1 MPHIMSERGVS
12 CYWNFYHNQDTA
24 ALSSESIG
32 GVPFACRIY
41 RVCLPQQIRDIMLHK
56 WGLFGLTLIAGLI
69 LAILAVTPPSPQGA
83 GIAADQ
89 FSSGRAMADVKIIAA
104 KPHPTGSDEN
114 AKVRDYLLKR
124 LEGLGLE
131 TSVSASDLDARSL
144 ARLNKWSGEAKASQT
159 LYNVIGVLPGQD
171 RSKPALLL
179 MAHHDTV
186 WGSPGAADDT
196 IGIASIF
203 EIIRAVNEGGD
214 VKRDVIVLFTD
225 AEELGL
231 VGARHFFKNHPL
243 ADRVGA
249 VINFEARGGGGTAN
263 MFQTSA
269 ENGAAARLY
278 ARSVKAPSVSS
289 LSVFVYN
296 LLPNDTDLTPA
307 LEKDYTAYNIANL
320 ARAEY
325 YHSPKI
331 NAAALDEATLQ
342 HMGVQALDLTRALL
356 SADDFPPKT
365 PDATFFDVF
374 GMVTVIYAP
383 FWGWVFLTM
392 GALCYALSANFKSSR
407 KEIISGAVRMFGFLG
422 LGGALLYGV
431 NRLSGHGP
439 SADYYDR
446 LAAIPRLEILAL
458 VVCLVM
464 FFAVF
469 GRKSLPA
476 NGRLGAVVPLFI
488 LGVLGQALA
497 PTAAYFITLPILLC
511 GMASLFMQRWPDN
524 MASKAVI
531 VILAALVFGYMVNLG
546 HLLMLGVG
554 PDMLVAAI
562 LPAALAALAI
572 LPVYAGVSK
581 PMRQSWVI
589 SGLALALALAFWI
602 RLDPMAVTVP
612 LYHTLK

>member
-1 MPHIMSERGVS
+1 
-12 CYWNFYHNQDTA
+12 
-24 ALSSESIG
+24 
-32 GVPFACRIY
+32 
-41 RVCLPQQIRDIMLHK
+41 MLRK
-56 WGLFGLTLIAGLI
+56 WGLLGLTLIAGII
-69 LAILAVTPPSPQGA
+69 LAIMAVTPPSPQEVD
-83 GIAADQ
+83 IAADQ
-89 FSSGRAMADVKIIAA
+89 FSSGRAMVDVKIIAA

-114 AKVRDYLLKR
+114 AKVRAYLLKR
-124 LEGLGLE
+124 LDDLGLE
-131 TSVSASDLDARSL
+131 PSVSSSELGERSL
-144 ARLNKWSGEAKASQT
+144 ARLNKWSGESKPSQT

-171 RSKPALLL
+171 RTKPALLL

-203 EIIRAVNEGGD
+203 EIIRAVKESGE
-214 VKRDVIVLFTD
+214 VKRDVIVLLTD

-243 ADRVGA
+243 ANKIGA

-263 MFQTSA
+263 MFQTST

-331 NAAALDEATLQ
+331 DAAALDEATLQ
-342 HMGVQALDLTRALL
+342 HMGVQGLDLTRALL

-365 PDATFFDVF
+365 ADATFFDVF
-374 GMVTVIYAP
+374 GFFTVIYAP
-383 FWGWVFLTM
+383 FWGWIFLIM
-392 GALCYALSANFKSSR
+392 GALCYALSANFKTDR
-407 KEIISGAVRMFGFLG
+407 KDIINGAVRLLGFFGF
-422 LGGALLYGV
+422 GGALLYGF
-431 NRLSGHGP
+431 NRVSGHGP

-464 FFAVF
+464 FFAMF
-469 GRKSLPA
+469 GRKALSA
-476 NGRLGAVVPLFI
+476 NGRLGAVIPIFI
-488 LGVLGQALA
+488 LGAIGQALA
-497 PTAAYFITLPILLC
+497 PTATYFITLPILLC
-511 GMASLFMQRWPDN
+511 GAASVLRQRWPN
-524 MASKAVI
+524 IRASKAGV
-531 VILAALVFGYMVNLG
+531 VILAALVFGYMINLG

-562 LPAALAALAI
+562 LPAALATLSI

-581 PMRQSWVI
+581 RMGQSLVI
-589 SGLALALALAFWI
+589 SGLVFALALALWI

-612 LYHTLK
+612 LYQTLK